1 MLCHVLSA
9 FSLQLSLPA
18 TLEVPCTSTLP
29 LQCFLS
35 TSSLFGDPVCA
46 KNGQVCSN
54 SAYKMIDW
62 LRELAICNLLIS
74 LVSSSYKCSRGFPWI
89 SCLKATQCCTVK
101 FLAKV
106 ALKYVTR
113 SYLISVLLF
122 FSLWR
127 TLPNAVFEVSRFAAN
142 WWTAGV
148 AHWTSTVSGNHNSRS
163 VMLYLWVEEWMVGWI
178 DGLTEKLHVY
188 SD

>member
-1 MLCHVLSA
+1 MPCFVCIQLTIELARHPRGPLYLNPPPAMLSEH
-9 FSLQLSLPA
+9 QLSIWRPS
-18 TLEVPCTSTLP
+18 VR
-29 LQCFLS
+29 
-35 TSSLFGDPVCA
+35 
-46 KNGQVCSN
+46 KNGQVCS
-54 SAYKMIDW
+54 SRAYKMIDW
-62 LRELAICNLLIS
+62 LRELASVTLIA

-101 FLAKV
+101 FIGKI

-127 TLPNAVFEVSRFAAN
+127 TLPNAMFEVSRFAAN

-148 AHWTSTVSGNHNSRS
+148 AHWTSTVSGTHNSRS
-163 VMLYLWVEEWMVGWI
+163 VMLCLVSWGMDGWMNRWTDREI
-178 DGLTEKLHVY
+178 ACLQWLK
-188 SD
+188 